1 MTAEEAEKPKIY
13 PVEKLEASQIVDT
26 NGAGDAFAGGFIG
39 AYVSGKSLDECVL
52 AGHKLA
58 AICVQQ
64 VNTATVLQSKRMTW
78 YRQVGPQYKWPKVQ
92 IL

>member
-1 MTAEEAEKPKIY
+1 MVTADKPENPKIY

-26 NGAGDAFAGGFIG
+26 NGAGDAFAGGFVG

-64 VNTATVLQSKRMTW
+64 VSTS
-78 YRQVGPQYKWPKVQ
+78 
-92 IL
+92 II